1 LSGLLNA
8 GAGDGAAPESEIGMI
23 DQELVSKALQEIGRL
38 SDEGVLP
45 IDNGNL
51 KHLDQQ
57 DSLLQHLV
65 YMKEQGLIS
74 ANLITV
80 GREAVKPYRVTNI
93 RLTIAG
99 LKSCRS

>member
-1 LSGLLNA
+1 MP
-8 GAGDGAAPESEIGMI
+8 APHIERRVNVEIGMI
-23 DQELVSKALQEIGRL
+23 DQELVSRTLQEIGRL

-45 IDNGNL
+45 IDNGSL

-57 DSLLQHLV
+57 ESLLHHLI

-80 GREAVKPYRVTNI
+80 GRDPVKPYRITNI

-99 LKSCRS
+99 LKSRRS